1 MGYRTALTIVFA
13 ILILGPDSTQAAGM
27 SDYWLEIA
35 PGYYIVRANG
45 FEIGLGDADG
55 SVIYSPHSHSGGQ
68 AGPVTGYI
76 VAPRHIFLRTTG
88 QKARNAFSGN
98 TLLFADPSVEYF
110 FVVDRSDNALDGPL
124 TLDEF
129 NADPNVASLS
139 SVDWKIPANPHPW
152 GKPWWFFVIIFL
164 YLVLPILFIILIV
177 LVISKVIRM
186 TFAKSAT
193 NQESESGG

>member
-1 MGYRTALTIVFA
+1 MGYRTALTILFA

-45 FEIGLGDADG
+45 FDIGLGDADG
-55 SVIYSPHSHSGGQ
+55 SVIYSPDRGGQ
-68 AGPVTGYI
+68 SGPVNGYI
-76 VAPRHIFLRTTG
+76 VAPHHIFLRTTG
-88 QKARNAFSGN
+88 QKARNNFPGDGFP
-98 TLLFADPSVEYF
+98 LADPSVEYF

-139 SVDWKIPANPHPW
+139 SVDWKVPANPHP
-152 GKPWWFFVIIFL
+152 GRMPWLFYVVIFL
-164 YLVLPILFIILIV
+164 YLALPILLFILIV
-177 LVISKVIRM
+177 LVISKGIRM
-186 TFAKSAT
+186 PISKRAT